1 MTSFQISAPG
11 RIILCGEHTVM
22 YGKQVVA
29 ASLNLR
35 TMLNFYELP
44 LEPGIV
50 RIDFPDV
57 GINRLDIPLQMI
69 TNFIS
74 NENYYLVLDDD
85 IIFLRHVQYFIT
97 LNGLWS
103 TYEQRF
109 SLQTF
114 FFLLLVIA
122 KNEELVIKSFH
133 VRLTTQLTISAGLG
147 SSTSFATCL
156 AACFLHWSCLQKG
169 DHSEFTSEE
178 LIRISTYV
186 MSSEEVIQNYVFNQD
201 HMVCTHGRVTTFQF
215 REPLNTQSEIINT
228 PEMYIMLVDAKIC
241 LNKSQ
246 RMKQLAYMKCRYG
259 NAADVLLDKID
270 VISQE
275 IVTILRIIRD
285 QGTNMDLQLL
295 EGLYENLQTNLSLN
309 QDFLLNLDLSHPN
322 FDTICLIAKTCGFK
336 GKLTGDGSSKVI
348 ILLPPNYHASE
359 EHRSK
364 VNNLTRCLAEKGFS
378 GEIITISCT
387 GVRLD
392 TDWRNFMD

>member
-1 MTSFQISAPG
+1 MTTFQISAPG

-35 TMLNFYELP
+35 TTLKFYELP
-44 LEPGIV
+44 PESRTIK
-50 RIDFPDV
+50 IEFPDV
-57 GINRLDIPLQMI
+57 NISLDIPLQMV

-74 NENYYLVLDDD
+74 GENFYLVVDNY
-85 IIFLRHVQYFIT
+85 INFLRHMQYFIT
-97 LNGLWS
+97 LNGLWI

-114 FFLLLVIA
+114 FFLLLFIA
-122 KNEELVIKSFH
+122 QDEELVIQSFH
-133 VRLTTQLTISAGLG
+133 VHMTTQLTISAGLG

-169 DHSEFTSEE
+169 HHNEFTPEE
-178 LIRISTYV
+178 LERISTYV
-186 MSSEEVIQNYVFNQD
+186 MSSEEVIQNYVFKQD
-201 HMVCTHGRVTTFQF
+201 HIVCTHGRVTAFQY
-215 REPLNTQSEIINT
+215 RVPLNTQSEFINT

-241 LNKSQ
+241 LDKSQ
-246 RMKQLAYMKCRYG
+246 RMKQLAEMKCRYG
-259 NAADVLLDKID
+259 NAVDDLLDGIN
-270 VISQE
+270 VVSQE

-309 QDFLLNLDLSHPN
+309 QDLLRNLDLSHSN
-322 FDTICLIAKTCGFK
+322 FDTICSIAKTCGFK
-336 GKLTGDGSSKVI
+336 GKLTGDGARNVI

-359 EHRSK
+359 EHNSR
-364 VNNLTRCLAEKGFS
+364 VNNLTRRLTEKGFS
-378 GEIITISCT
+378 SKIITISCT

-392 TDWRNFMD
+392 QIHQNRT